1 MLRDGQYLAEPPVK
15 IGAHY
20 IRRHRHEMTDTE
32 LFTQSVLLGDRIKL
46 RKREINWPAVMVVGY
61 LAIVTSLGIFK
72 NI

>member
-20 IRRHRHEMTDTE
+20 VRHRRHEMTDTE
-32 LFTQSVLLGDRIKL
+32 LFTQAVLLGDRIK
-46 RKREINWPAVMVVGY
+46 RKRDINWPAIMVVGY
-61 LAIVTSLGIFK
+61 VAAVSALGIIK

>member
-1 MLRDGQYLAEPPVK
+1 MLRDGQFLAEPPVK

-20 IRRHRHEMTDTE
+20 VRQRRHEMTETE

-46 RKREINWPAVMVVGY
+46 KKREINWPAIMVVGY
-61 LAIVTSLGIFK
+61 VAAVFALGIIK

>member
-20 IRRHRHEMTDTE
+20 VRQRRHEMTDTE
-32 LFTQSVLLGDRIKL
+32 LFTQAVLLGDRIK
-46 RKREINWPAVMVVGY
+46 RKRDINWPAIMVVGY
-61 LAIVTSLGIFK
+61 VAAVSALGIIK